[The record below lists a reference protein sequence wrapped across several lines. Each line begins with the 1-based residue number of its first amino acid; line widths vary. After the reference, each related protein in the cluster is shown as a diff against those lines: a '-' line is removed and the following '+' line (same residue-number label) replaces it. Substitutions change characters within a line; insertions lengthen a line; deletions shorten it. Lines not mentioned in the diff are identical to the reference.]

1 MRVVQ
6 LTALGWACSIASG
19 TGIGPGGGVENPV
32 TSWDLD
38 MLVHETVEVA
48 LGTMEP

>member
-6 LTALGWACSIASG
+6 LTPPGWACSIASG

-32 TSWDLD
+32 TSCDLD
-38 MLVHETVEVA
+38 IIVYETAEVA
-48 LGTMEP
+48 LGTMES